1 MGKFSLDKFLSLS
14 INCVTPCL
22 TAISDSFWILSRATD
37 KFSSLEKVQSK
48 IFEFFPKKFIN
59 LLNCELD
66 KIGLFK
72 TYIFSF
78 VRVSKS
84 KIFPKFPNLVFK
96 LMTLFSLRE
105 SIGGLVT
112 WLKFCLKK

>member
-1 MGKFSLDKFLSLS
+1 MQS
-14 INCVTPCL
+14 IE
-22 TAISDSFWILSRATD
+22 R
-37 KFSSLEKVQSK
+37 
-48 IFEFFPKKFIN
+48 EFFPKKLIN
-59 LLNCELD
+59 LLNCEFD

-96 LMTLFSLRE
+96 LITLFSLKE

-112 WLKFCLKK
+112 